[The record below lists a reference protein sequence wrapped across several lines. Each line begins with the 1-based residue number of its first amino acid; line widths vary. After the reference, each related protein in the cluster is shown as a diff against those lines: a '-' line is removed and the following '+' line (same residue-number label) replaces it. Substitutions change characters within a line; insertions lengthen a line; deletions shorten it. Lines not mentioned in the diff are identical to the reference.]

1 MSGCR
6 SIVKT
11 LVLLFHNTS
20 LLLSSA
26 FRICLFRCF
35 IATTTISRL
44 CLGSIHNNG
53 KFIHYCIPV
62 ICAGRSIY
70 PFSCSFHY
78 LVFKF
83 VCSDRIFFS
92 LNMAPKRKATDAGSS
107 LSPLKKRN
115 AVTAGIGRAAESES
129 NGIGFGYYGRT
140 DDREDVSKTV
150 PVFPWFFMPFSQL
163 QCTSYG

>member
-1 MSGCR
+1 MSVYCQ
-6 SIVKT
+6 T
-11 LVLLFHNTS
+11 LVLLFRNTS

-26 FRICLFRCF
+26 FRFCLLKYL
-35 IATTTISRL
+35 ITTIFISTS
-44 CLGSIHNNG
+44 CFG
-53 KFIHYCIPV
+53 FIHTTEDSSNYCISV

-70 PFSCSFHY
+70 LFPCSFHY

-150 PVFPWFFMPFSQL
+150 PVFLGS
-163 QCTSYG
+163 

>member
-1 MSGCR
+1 MDVG
-6 SIVKT
+6 
-11 LVLLFHNTS
+11 
-20 LLLSSA
+20 LLSNTCLIVSQYQPPPIFCLQILPIKISHYNDFHLNVV
-26 FRICLFRCF
+26 FRIH
-35 IATTTISRL
+35 T
-44 CLGSIHNNG
+44 HNG
-53 KFIHYCIPV
+53 KFIHYCISV

-70 PFSCSFHY
+70 LLSCSFHY

-150 PVFPWFFMPFSQL
+150 PVFLGS
-163 QCTSYG
+163 